1 MNVDVHSLSYSR
13 MLTHMKYLIARTKNG
28 EKLSI
33 DMDEFTKNQFPRA
46 YEISKSIIK
55 KTERALNKKIE
66 PIEIGY
72 LALHI
77 QRVFSLEKSV

>member
-1 MNVDVHSLSYSR
+1 
-13 MLTHMKYLIARTKNG
+13 
-28 EKLSI
+28 
-33 DMDEFTKNQFPRA
+33 MDEFTKNQFPRA